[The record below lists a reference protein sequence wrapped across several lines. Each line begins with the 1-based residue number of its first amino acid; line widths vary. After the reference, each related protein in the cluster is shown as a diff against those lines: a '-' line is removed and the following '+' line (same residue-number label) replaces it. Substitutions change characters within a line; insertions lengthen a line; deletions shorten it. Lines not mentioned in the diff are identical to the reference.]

1 MYLLVMLEMIFYTL
15 NRTII
20 TDVMFAVDSA
30 GSMTIHMFGAYFGL
44 TCAFYYKP
52 KRAIA
57 DEFEQ
62 GKHNYNSRL
71 IAMIGTLFLFVYWPS
86 FNSALSTGVA
96 QQRAAINTFFAI
108 TASALTAG
116 FMGRVVKGGRM
127 DMEIIMNAT
136 LAGGVMIAASVEM
149 IFNPGYAI
157 IVGVFA
163 GITSSLA
170 YTKLTPF
177 METKVKIHDT
187 CGVQFLHGIPGQLG
201 AVTSAI
207 AAGLAIYNYDN
218 QFQLE

>member
-1 MYLLVMLEMIFYTL
+1 ML
-15 NRTII
+15 
-20 TDVMFAVDSA
+20 AVDSA

-52 KRAIA
+52 RRAIA

-62 GKHNYNSRL
+62 GAHNYNSRL
-71 IAMIGTLFLFVYWPS
+71 ISMIGTLFLFTYWPS
-86 FNSALSTGVA
+86 FNSALSVGVA
-96 QQRAAINTFFAI
+96 QQRAAVNTFFAI

-116 FMGRVVKGGRM
+116 FMSRLVKGGRF

-149 IFNPGYAI
+149 IFNPGFAI
-157 IVGVFA
+157 IVGCFA
-163 GITSSLA
+163 GIASSLA
-170 YTKLTPF
+170 FTKLTPF
-177 METKVKIHDT
+177 MESKVRIHDT

-207 AAGLAIYNYDN
+207 AAGVAIYNYDN
-218 QFQLE
+218 EF